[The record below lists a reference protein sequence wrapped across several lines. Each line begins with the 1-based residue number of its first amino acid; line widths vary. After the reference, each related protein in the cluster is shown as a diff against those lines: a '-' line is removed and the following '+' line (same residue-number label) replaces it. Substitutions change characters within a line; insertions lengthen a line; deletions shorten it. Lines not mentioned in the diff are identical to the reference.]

1 MSQPGF
7 TTVYMV
13 FLHKGPNYPTR
24 VTPESERLQ
33 EAHLAYLRSLR
44 QSGRLIIVGPVQD
57 NGDLRGMGVYRV
69 DSLEEA
75 RSLAEAD
82 PAVKAGEFTVEVHPW
97 MVEQATL
104 VENRQLG

>member
-1 MSQPGF
+1 
-7 TTVYMV
+7 
-13 FLHKGPNYPTR
+13 
-24 VTPESERLQ
+24 
-33 EAHLAYLRSLR
+33 
-44 QSGRLIIVGPVQD
+44 
-57 NGDLRGMGVYRV
+57 V

-97 MVEQATL
+97 MVEQAAL